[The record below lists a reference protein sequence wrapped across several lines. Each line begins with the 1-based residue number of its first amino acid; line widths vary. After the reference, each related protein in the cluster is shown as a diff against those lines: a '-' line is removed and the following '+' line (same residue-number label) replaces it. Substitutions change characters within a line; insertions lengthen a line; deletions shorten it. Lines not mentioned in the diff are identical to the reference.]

1 MEHDGMTDLTY
12 LPATELVGKIKNGD
26 VSAVEAVTAALGRI
40 DETTPA
46 LNAVV
51 QVVPEAALEQ
61 AREAD
66 RRRSAGTKSG
76 PLDGVPMTIKD
87 NLDTAGII
95 STGGTAGRRSFVPE
109 QDATV
114 VARAR
119 AAGAIVIGKTNTPE
133 LTLAY
138 EADNIVYGPS
148 NNPYDASKTTG
159 GSSGGSAANLAVG
172 GAALEI
178 GSDTG
183 GSLRVPTHYCGV
195 AAIRP
200 TSGRVPRAGHIL
212 PPYGALEA
220 LTTIGPMART
230 IDDVELLLPILSG
243 SDWQD
248 PAIVDMPLLRSR
260 DVDLSALRV
269 AVSTDNRVIPA
280 SAETA
285 ATVQA
290 AARALEAAGATMDEV
305 TPPGIEEGFGLF
317 LSLLGADGGAAVGA
331 LLELYGTTEPSPFII
346 HLGELLADFA
356 VASPGEFDGVLL
368 QWDLFKASMLSF
380 MENYDLVLTPVTPTP
395 AVPHGATFSDD
406 VLPGFS
412 YTAVYNLT
420 GWPAAVVRAGT
431 SDGGL
436 PIGVQI
442 AATPWREDRAL
453 AAARMIEQALG
464 GFVPP
469 TI

>member
-1 MEHDGMTDLTY
+1 VPDL
-12 LPATELVGKIKNGD
+12 
-26 VSAVEAVTAALGRI
+26 
-40 DETTPA
+40 
-46 LNAVV
+46 
-51 QVVPEAALEQ
+51 
-61 AREAD
+61 
-66 RRRSAGTKSG
+66 
-76 PLDGVPMTIKD
+76 
-87 NLDTAGII
+87 
-95 STGGTAGRRSFVPE
+95 
-109 QDATV
+109 DATS

-119 AAGAIVIGKTNTPE
+119 AAGAIVLGKTNTPE

-138 EADNIVYGPS
+138 EADNTIYGAT
-148 NNPYDASKTTG
+148 NNPYDLTRTTG

-172 GAALEI
+172 GASLEI

-212 PPYGALEA
+212 PPYGALQA
-220 LTTIGPMART
+220 LTTIGPMGRT
-230 IDDVELLLPILSG
+230 VDDVELLLGVLVG

-248 PAIVDMPLLRSR
+248 PAIVDMPLFRSR
-260 DVDLSALRV
+260 DVDLSSLRV
-269 AVSTDNRVIPA
+269 AVSVNNRVIAA

-285 ATVQA
+285 AVVQIA
-290 AARALEAAGATMDEV
+290 AGALEAAGATVEDA

-317 LSLLGADGGAAVGA
+317 LGLLGADGGAAVGA
-331 LLELYGTTEPSPFII
+331 LLELYGTTEPSPYIV

-356 VASPGEFDGVLL
+356 LATPGDFDALLL
-368 QWDLFKASMLSF
+368 QWDVFKVSMLAF
-380 MENYDLVLTPVTPTP
+380 MNSYDLVLTPVTPTP
-395 AVPHGATFSDD
+395 AVPHGATFNED

-420 GWPAAVVRAGT
+420 GWPAAVVRAGE
-431 SDGGL
+431 SEYGL

-442 AATPWREDRAL
+442 AAAPWREDRAL
-453 AAARMIEQALG
+453 AAAGAIETALG

-469 TI
+469 KI